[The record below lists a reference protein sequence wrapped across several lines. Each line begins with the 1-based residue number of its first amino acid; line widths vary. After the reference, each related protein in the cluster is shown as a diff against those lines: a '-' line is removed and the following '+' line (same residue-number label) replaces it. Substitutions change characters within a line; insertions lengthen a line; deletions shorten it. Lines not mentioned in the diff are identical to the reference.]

1 MNNGSSTPITGSAQH
16 GGTNKTLAAP
26 SVIDYRGIAL

>member
-1 MNNGSSTPITGSAQH
+1 VNSPQAGAQH

-26 SVIDYRGIAL
+26 SVIDYGGIAL